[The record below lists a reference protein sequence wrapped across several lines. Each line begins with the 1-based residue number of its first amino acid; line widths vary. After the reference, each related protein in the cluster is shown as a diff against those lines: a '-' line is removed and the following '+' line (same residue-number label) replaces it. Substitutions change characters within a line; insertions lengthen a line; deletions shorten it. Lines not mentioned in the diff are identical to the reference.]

1 MLEPPAAVEESVV
14 WTPRTG
20 KDVVYRYAATSYRGC
35 AKVYHATRTF
45 QSGHGNPYEL
55 SLAPKNKIKGQDHWS
70 ISASGI
76 CRVGSDHAVDFV
88 PSGEWLKE
96 QSVFELLSAKRIF
109 KTWLIAKMFKGWH
122 HNTRRNHYARVQKSL
137 ASQSFLAKPMFC
149 KAVLQLR
156 NITHEMA
163 RVQLLDIQPGKSYRL
178 EDLSKE
184 QADSHKVLV
193 QPALE
198 VAANATVNVL
208 QQLIKNI
215 TEQEALIRRQVE
227 AYAADPSA
235 GASKGQSS
243 IQIRRDWKAKEEQL
257 QSLTIDVAKLKCIAR
272 LADMMLCGAAV
283 GMLMEGVTGLQARL
297 ASQAPLLLLPA
308 FTNEGVHFEPES
320 QQMLKC
326 LNEDVL
332 QPMVT
337 CIKRLPR
344 IMGAEGLAPL
354 WPGKAPSSTDLASI
368 IMGNDAINSC
378 RLQCAQAV
386 ARSYQGLQS
395 RAEALGQLQVIH
407 AFATSFDADAY
418 MQKSRSVK
426 QLRQDIMLLRQWSS
440 EVKEMEGQQQ
450 VGVVTL
456 ATATLQQDLGHA
468 LGVALDALMAHL
480 AREACQHCQ
489 TVLDSCHA
497 LTKQVR
503 ERHTKLEEFA
513 GWLACLRRVQAQEGQ
528 RQQQQETAL
537 ALWDMYLAYGGKP
550 LPDQQDKFD
559 EMKEDAAVFQKACAD
574 GVRFLDERKAGM
586 VALLDRTVRDAT
598 LQLKEV
604 TFAVGACFDVDP
616 EQAPDEA
623 LSQLEDLASQVD
635 SLAERCTM
643 LQACQQQFALPQSD
657 LKDPRELT
665 GQLTIHCKRWNCLK
679 RMSDTQKS
687 WMQSK
692 WPDLQPDRA
701 KQQMQ
706 AAVDAQ
712 AQSFAEGL
720 PEGKALQQV
729 AHRNCQ
735 ELGKM
740 LPLVC
745 CLAGPKASKEQYWIE
760 LFKFMDRAM
769 PADTADCCL
778 DQLTEDAFTALTYA
792 EQIQSV
798 MAGNPPPKPL
808 SNTNWGDSA
817 ADSGNKADQESSW

>member
-1 MLEPPAAVEESVV
+1 
-14 WTPRTG
+14 
-20 KDVVYRYAATSYRGC
+20 
-35 AKVYHATRTF
+35 
-45 QSGHGNPYEL
+45 
-55 SLAPKNKIKGQDHWS
+55 
-70 ISASGI
+70 
-76 CRVGSDHAVDFV
+76 
-88 PSGEWLKE
+88 
-96 QSVFELLSAKRIF
+96 
-109 KTWLIAKMFKGWH
+109 MFKGWH
-122 HNTRRNHYARVQKSL
+122 YNTRRNHYGRVQKSL

-198 VAANATVNVL
+198 VAANATVTVL
-208 QQLIKNI
+208 QQLIRNI

-257 QSLTIDVAKLKCIAR
+257 QSLTIDVAKLKCIVR

-297 ASQAPLLLLPA
+297 ASHAPLLVLPA
-308 FTNEGVHFEPES
+308 FTHEGVHFEPES

-344 IMGAEGLAPL
+344 IMGAEGLAAL
-354 WPGKAPSSTDLASI
+354 WPGTPPSSTDLASI
-368 IMGNDAINSC
+368 IIGNDAINSC

-395 RAEALGQLQVIH
+395 QAEGLGQLQVIH
-407 AFATSFDADAY
+407 AFATSFNADAY
-418 MQKSRSVK
+418 MQTPRSVK

-440 EVKEMEGQQQ
+440 EVNGMEGQQQ

-456 ATATLQQDLGHA
+456 ATAALQQDLGHA
-468 LGVALDALMAHL
+468 LGVALDALMVHL
-480 AREACQHCQ
+480 AR
-489 TVLDSCHA
+489 
-497 LTKQVR
+497 
-503 ERHTKLEEFA
+503 
-513 GWLACLRRVQAQEGQ
+513 WLACLKRVQAQEGQ
-528 RQQQQETAL
+528 RQQHQETAL

-598 LQLKEV
+598 LQLKELAL
-604 TFAVGACFDVDP
+604 AVGDCFDMDP
-616 EQAPDEA
+616 EQAPEEA

-643 LQACQQQFALPQSD
+643 LQACQQQFAVPQSD
-657 LKDPRELT
+657 LKDPRELK
-665 GQLTIHCKRWNCLK
+665 GQLTIHCTRWNCLK
-679 RMSDTQKS
+679 RISDTQKS

-692 WPDLQPDRA
+692 WADLQPDRA

-706 AAVDAQ
+706 DAVDAQ

-720 PEGKALQQV
+720 PEEKALQQV
-729 AHRNCQ
+729 AYRNCQ

-745 CLAGPKASKEQYWIE
+745 CLAGPRASKEQYWIE
-760 LFKFMDRAM
+760 LFRFMDRAM

-808 SNTNWGDSA
+808 STTNWGDSA
-817 ADSGNKADQESSW
+817 ADSGSTADQDSSW

>member
-1 MLEPPAAVEESVV
+1 MLEPPVATEGSVV
-14 WTPRTG
+14 SIPRTG
-20 KDVVYRYAATSYRGC
+20 KDVVYRYATAGYRDC
-35 AKVYHATRTF
+35 AKVYYATRTL

-55 SLAPKNKIKGQDHWS
+55 SLAPKNRIKGQDHWS

-76 CRVGSDHAVDFV
+76 CSVGSDHAVDFV

-122 HNTRRNHYARVQKSL
+122 YNTRRNHYGRVQKSL

-198 VAANATVNVL
+198 VAANATVTVL
-208 QQLIKNI
+208 QQLIRNI

-257 QSLTIDVAKLKCIAR
+257 QSLTIDVAKLKCIVR

-297 ASQAPLLLLPA
+297 ASHAPLLVLPA
-308 FTNEGVHFEPES
+308 FTHEGVHFEPES

-344 IMGAEGLAPL
+344 IMGAEGLAAL
-354 WPGKAPSSTDLASI
+354 WPGTPPSSTDLASI
-368 IMGNDAINSC
+368 IIGNDAINSC
-378 RLQCAQAV
+378 R
-386 ARSYQGLQS
+386 
-395 RAEALGQLQVIH
+395 
-407 AFATSFDADAY
+407 
-418 MQKSRSVK
+418 
-426 QLRQDIMLLRQWSS
+426 QWSS
-440 EVKEMEGQQQ
+440 EVNGMEGQQQ

-456 ATATLQQDLGHA
+456 ATAALQQDLGHA
-468 LGVALDALMAHL
+468 LGVALDALMVHL
-480 AREACQHCQ
+480 AR
-489 TVLDSCHA
+489 
-497 LTKQVR
+497 
-503 ERHTKLEEFA
+503 
-513 GWLACLRRVQAQEGQ
+513 WLACLKRVQAQEGQ
-528 RQQQQETAL
+528 RQQHQETAL

-598 LQLKEV
+598 LQLKELAL
-604 TFAVGACFDVDP
+604 AVGDCFDMDP
-616 EQAPDEA
+616 EQAPEEA

-643 LQACQQQFALPQSD
+643 LQACQQQFAVPQSD
-657 LKDPRELT
+657 LKDPRELK
-665 GQLTIHCKRWNCLK
+665 GQLTIHCTRWNCLK
-679 RMSDTQKS
+679 RISDTQKS

-692 WPDLQPDRA
+692 WADLQPDRA

-706 AAVDAQ
+706 DAVDAQ

-720 PEGKALQQV
+720 PEEKALQQV
-729 AHRNCQ
+729 AYRNCQ

-745 CLAGPKASKEQYWIE
+745 CLAGPRASKEQYWIE
-760 LFKFMDRAM
+760 LFRFMDRAM

-808 SNTNWGDSA
+808 STTNWGDSA
-817 ADSGNKADQESSW
+817 ADSGSTADQDSSWVLQRLNACVKIPRYEGATHLLLSTLLLLLMNAISPILYI